1 VAAVSISRPQKAGV
15 WPLITLR
22 RPLVLRIGTGGHWL
36 PALDDYGK
44 LYHAG
49 RRGLTVAHNPYPEAT
64 HQGIAWVIGF
74 AHGRKKRPQV
84 VGGSPRLKS

>member
-1 VAAVSISRPQKAGV
+1 MANFTPLDSRAFDEGYQ
-15 WPLITLR
+15 
-22 RPLVLRIGTGGHWL
+22 
-36 PALDDYGK
+36 
-44 LYHAG
+44 AG